1 MIWIWY
7 KEKVKTTK
15 SMAELEYKY
24 GMKVRIYPS
33 DHQEKIIK
41 VNSDAS
47 RFIYNQMV
55 ALNKELY
62 QLKKIT
68 LSIEIV
74 KLRVEQLKSRRN
86 TRQLSNH
93 YQFLEDKRI
102 DSLTK
107 ANAIQ
112 NYQKAW
118 NLFHKVHKS
127 GVPKF
132 HRKSYTWKYQTNCQ
146 YPNKKHAYMSNGT
159 VRFLD
164 KKHIFIPKL
173 GRIRLKTSRF
183 DVLNL
188 KSEIRIGTVTIS
200 KDPTGNFFLSL
211 QLASDKPFV
220 KKMVSVGSKLGIDLN
235 IKNFLTDSNGNV
247 VANPRY
253 YRIIKKKL
261 SKEQRKLSRRQVRAK
276 KEHRVLRCC
285 KNYQK
290 QRLVVSK
297 LLNKVRNQRKNFLQ
311 KLSTTLIKNHDQ
323 VVAEELRSKN
333 LLKNHAL
340 AMSIADAGW
349 RMFLGMLEYKANLYG
364 REFVTVDPKNTTQT
378 CNDCKFVMGTNNTEK
393 LTLSDREWNC
403 PNCGVHHIRDWNAA
417 NNILEKGQLKLD

>member
-1 MIWIWY
+1 
-7 KEKVKTTK
+7 VKTTK
-15 SMAELEYKY
+15 PMAELEYKY

-33 DHQEKIIK
+33 DHQKKIIK
-41 VNSDAS
+41 INSDAG

-62 QLKKIT
+62 KLKKIT
-68 LSIEIV
+68 LPIEIV
-74 KLRVEQLKSRRN
+74 LHRIEQLKSRRSA
-86 TRQLSNH
+86 RQLSNH

-132 HRKSYTWKYQTNCQ
+132 HRKSYAWQYQTNCQ
-146 YPNKKHAYMSNGT
+146 YPNKKRTCMTNGT

-164 KKHIFIPKL
+164 RKHILVPKL
-173 GRIRLKTSRF
+173 GRLRLKISNINAISF
-183 DVLNL
+183 
-188 KSEIRIGTVTIS
+188 KGEIRIGTVTIS
-200 KDPTGNFFLSL
+200 KDSTGKFFLSL

-220 KKMVSVGSKLGIDLN
+220 KKMESVGSKLGIDLN
-235 IKNFLTDSNGNV
+235 TKNFLTDSNGDV
-247 VANPRY
+247 IANPRY
-253 YRIIKKKL
+253 YRSIKKKL

-276 KEHRVLRCC
+276 KEHRALRCC

-290 QRLVVSK
+290 QRLVISK

-311 KLSTTLIKNHDQ
+311 QLSTSLIKNHDQ
-323 VVAEELRSKN
+323 VVAEELRGKN

-340 AMSIADAGW
+340 AMSIADVGW
-349 RMFLGMLEYKANLYG
+349 RTFLGMLEYKADLYG
-364 REFVTVDPKNTTQT
+364 REFITVDPKNTTQT
-378 CNDCKFVMGTNNTEK
+378 CNNCKFVMGTNNTEK

-403 PNCGVHHIRDWNAA
+403 PNCGAHHIRDWNAA
-417 NNILEKGQLKLD
+417 NNILERGQLKLSE

>member
-1 MIWIWY
+1 
-7 KEKVKTTK
+7 VKTTK
-15 SMAELEYKY
+15 PMAELEYKY

-33 DHQEKIIK
+33 DHQKKIIK
-41 VNSDAS
+41 INSDAG

-55 ALNKELY
+55 SLNKELY
-62 QLKKIT
+62 KLKKIT
-68 LSIEIV
+68 LPIEIV
-74 KLRVEQLKSRRN
+74 LHRIEQLKSRRSA
-86 TRQLSNH
+86 RQLSNH

-132 HRKSYTWKYQTNCQ
+132 HRKSYAWQYQTNCQ
-146 YPNKKHAYMSNGT
+146 YPNKKRTCMTNGT

-164 KKHIFIPKL
+164 RKHILVPKL
-173 GRIRLKTSRF
+173 GRLRLKISNINAISF
-183 DVLNL
+183 
-188 KSEIRIGTVTIS
+188 KGEIRIGTVTIS
-200 KDPTGNFFLSL
+200 KDSTGKFFLSL

-220 KKMVSVGSKLGIDLN
+220 KKMESVGSKLGIDLN
-235 IKNFLTDSNGNV
+235 TKNFLTDSNGDV
-247 VANPRY
+247 IANPRY
-253 YRIIKKKL
+253 YRSIKKKL

-276 KEHRVLRCC
+276 KEHRALRCC

-290 QRLVVSK
+290 QRLVISK

-311 KLSTTLIKNHDQ
+311 QLSTSLIKNHDQ
-323 VVAEELRSKN
+323 VVAEELRGKN

-340 AMSIADAGW
+340 AMSIADVGW
-349 RMFLGMLEYKANLYG
+349 RTFLGMLEYKADLYG
-364 REFVTVDPKNTTQT
+364 REFITVDPKNTTQP
-378 CNDCKFVMGTNNTEK
+378 CNNCKFVMGTNNTEN

-403 PNCGVHHIRDWNAA
+403 PNCGAHHIRDWNAA
-417 NNILEKGQLKLD
+417 NNILERGQLKLSE